1 MLCAQFGGSLNY
13 AVVIFDEFHVFLI
26 EILFPTPNQLVC
38 IVEMLIV
45 WHVAIQSARNS
56 RKQTPKK
63 IVASNKEWIY
73 SFVKTQVIFDGIS
86 SAAKTQVD
94 SDQVR
99 EGLILPLLLLF

>member
-1 MLCAQFGGSLNY
+1 MLQY
-13 AVVIFDEFHVFLI
+13 
-26 EILFPTPNQLVC
+26 NQPG
-38 IVEMLIV
+38 IPENRPP
-45 WHVAIQSARNS
+45 Q
-56 RKQTPKK
+56 K

-99 EGLILPLLLLF
+99 EGLILPLLLLFWSRFFFKKAKEVYVALLLFLGVNQM